1 MSKKEHSDKDL
12 NVFELLNKIDEL
24 PPELKKQ
31 VMATINFAHLA
42 SDLGKLFSVDM
53 AKTAGRIIDQ
63 GLNDGD
69 CPPI

>member
-1 MSKKEHSDKDL
+1 MSKNENDIQDL

-53 AKTAGRIIDQ
+53 AKTAGKMIDPD
-63 GLNDGD
+63 ND
-69 CPPI
+69 